1 MAASLYLREI
11 RALRAELSLTTAS
24 DALRV
29 RTGDAHEPYRALL
42 AGVRDRLSATR
53 AGAEAALAS
62 EHPDRASAPAP
73 ARYFDAAELLEPLAL
88 CYRSLGAT
96 GNQLIAAGRLA
107 DILRRLAVFGLTLA
121 RLDLRQEASRHT
133 DAIEWIAQ
141 QRGWGPY
148 AAAAEADRQSLLVRA
163 LTAGR
168 TRPAGLPVGPPGG
181 EGRGVP
187 ETCMIAAPR
196 RRASRG

>member
-62 EHPDRASAPAP
+62 EHPERASATATAP
-73 ARYFDAAELLEPLAL
+73 YLDAAELLEPLAL

-141 QRGWGPY
+141 QRRWGPY

-168 TRPAGLPVGPPGG
+168 TRLPGLAVDAPGG
-181 EGRGVP
+181 QGCARPRTLRVAA
-187 ETCMIAAPR
+187 TAPR
-196 RRASRG
+196 DSP